1 MRRFQG
7 ILHLLWTHGMCLFKN
22 SYVEALNTQC
32 VFRKELK
39 TGPRDGISALIKEIP
54 ESLLSLHVRIPGKGY
69 VKTQVEVGPLQ
80 VRKRALTGSRTL
92 LDLGLGLFS
101 L

>member
-1 MRRFQG
+1 
-7 ILHLLWTHGMCLFKN
+7 MCLFKN

-69 VKTQVEVGPLQ
+69 VKHRSRPALCKSGREPSLEAVPYWTLVLDFLASRT
-80 VRKRALTGSRTL
+80 VRKSISVA
-92 LDLGLGLFS
+92 
-101 L
+101 

>member
-32 VFRKELK
+32 VFRKELGLDK
-39 TGPRDGISALIKEIP
+39 VMKMGPRDGISALIKGDTREFA
-54 ESLLSLHVRIPGKGY
+54 LSPCAYTRERPCKDTAQGRPSASQEENPH
-69 VKTQVEVGPLQ
+69 
-80 VRKRALTGSRTL
+80 
-92 LDLGLGLFS
+92 
-101 L
+101 